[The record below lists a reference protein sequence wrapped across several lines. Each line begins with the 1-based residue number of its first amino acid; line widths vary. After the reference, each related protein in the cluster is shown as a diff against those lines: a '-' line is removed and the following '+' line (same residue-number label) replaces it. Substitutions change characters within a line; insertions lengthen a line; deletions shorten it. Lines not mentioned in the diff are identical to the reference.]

1 MTSEIIISGFGGQG
15 VVSSG
20 IILAH
25 AGMFKGKQVTF
36 FPSYGAEMR
45 GGTANCSVVIATEKV
60 ASPIVASPD
69 IVIIM
74 NEPSLAR
81 FEPALRK
88 NGYLFFNRT
97 LIKSNPKRNDIQVL
111 PIEANRLA
119 EELGHGR
126 VANMIMLG
134 ALAKKTDLVSLESLI
149 KAQRYRFAKADEE
162 QLSINDQALAKGYTL
177 F

>member
-1 MTSEIIISGFGGQG
+1 MTSEIIIAGFGGQG

-25 AGMFKGKQVTF
+25 AGLIENKNVSF

-45 GGTANCSVVIATEKV
+45 GGTANCSVVISSEPV
-60 ASPIVASPD
+60 ASPIVAQPD

-81 FEPALRK
+81 FEPQVKPEGL
-88 NGYLFFNRT
+88 LFFNKT
-97 LIKSNPKRNDIQVL
+97 LINSEPKRNDITIV
-111 PIEANRLA
+111 PVEANAIA
-119 EELGHGR
+119 EELGQGR
-126 VANMIMLG
+126 IANMVMLG
-134 ALAKKTDLVSLESLI
+134 ALVKKTKLFDLDTLK
-149 KAQRYRFAKADEE
+149 KAQRKRFKKANEE
-162 QLSINDQALAKGYTL
+162 QLSLNEKALERGYSL